1 MSEATERFEL
11 ALHALAA
18 DRAVSDRDVFV
29 SIAAAAEEGH
39 GQAALLAAYAA
50 GVGYGCGL
58 DLEAALAWLER
69 AAVLGAA
76 DARAQLKVFHAGG
89 DLGAWTHARA
99 SHLVNEAPHIS
110 LAPGFLDAQLCDWT
124 IERALPLQEPTL
136 VYDPVTGHPV
146 RDDDRSNSAGTFKL
160 TDLNFPVILIRHRI
174 ANTLGAPVDHFER
187 SAVFRYRI
195 GQMFVE
201 HADYVSPSFTAEI
214 RERGQRPWTFLV
226 YLNSAFGGGETHFSV
241 IDKKFRGETGDAFF
255 GATWTPPGFP
265 MRRRCMR
272 DSPPRAGKS
281 GLFPNSFAT
290 SPSRRDDQLSPRN

>member
-39 GQAALLAAYAA
+39 AQAALLAAYAA

-69 AAVLGAA
+69 AAVFGAA

-110 LAPGFLDAQLCDWT
+110 LAPGFLDAQLCDWI

-255 GATWTPPGFP
+255 WRNLDAAGLPDEATLHAGLAPTSGEKWAFSQFIRDKPQPPG
-265 MRRRCMR
+265 
-272 DSPPRAGKS
+272 
-281 GLFPNSFAT
+281 
-290 SPSRRDDQLSPRN
+290 